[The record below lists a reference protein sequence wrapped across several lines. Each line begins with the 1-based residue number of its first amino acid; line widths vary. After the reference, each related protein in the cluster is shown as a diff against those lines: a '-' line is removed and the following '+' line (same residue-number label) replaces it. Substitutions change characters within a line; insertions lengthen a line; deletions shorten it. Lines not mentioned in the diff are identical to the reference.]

1 VDFDSTVMLKKI
13 VFLLI
18 YVFTWVIF
26 FEVARIFFLLATSQY
41 AKEVSSS
48 LLFQS
53 LWYGLKMDLSMA
65 AYSTGLVCLFLIAA
79 LFVPFFRKRNI
90 YVIYTGILLFI
101 QLLLVIIDS
110 ESFKAWGTRIDST
123 PLKYLSTPKEVWAS
137 ISHLPILF
145 ILIGFI
151 VVYVLLF
158 WFFSR
163 LISRS
168 ISLLADNN
176 RRFIQVLLV
185 LVFSGALII
194 PIRGGFQLSPLNQ
207 SSVYFCSNQYAN
219 NAAVNASWN
228 FMYSV
233 LQINKLNGNLYKY
246 MKDEEADAIVKSL
259 FVAEGRAEQVVD
271 DSGSLKPNV
280 IFIVWESFTEKVLNK
295 TVEGK
300 TVIQCFPRLLKE
312 GIYFSN
318 CYSSGDRTDKG
329 ISAIL
334 SSYPALPKGSIV
346 NYPEKTMK
354 LRGLGNIFLENGY
367 STQFYYGGEPEFAN
381 IKSYLSA
388 QQFQQL
394 ITKADFNAADMNSK
408 WGAHDDIV
416 MKRLL
421 ADVSKMKQPFFTTW
435 LTLSSHEP
443 FETPVPSV
451 FNGNDKETKFLNS
464 LHYTDSV
471 VYGFISELKKMP
483 AWQNTVVIISAD
495 HGHYLPITG
504 KRADDYRIPV
514 LWLGGALTK
523 QNVVINKTV
532 NQLDMAESLVH
543 QLHFPATSFPFG
555 KNVFDTTSQHWTF
568 FTYNDGIGF
577 VTDSSRT
584 LYDNAGKRVVFEEGK
599 FDRQHEMAAK
609 ALMQKV
615 YSDFLK
621 R

>member
-1 VDFDSTVMLKKI
+1 
-13 VFLLI
+13 
-18 YVFTWVIF
+18 
-26 FEVARIFFLLATSQY
+26 
-41 AKEVSSS
+41 
-48 LLFQS
+48 
-53 LWYGLKMDLSMA
+53 MA
-65 AYSTGLVCLFLIAA
+65 AYFTGLVCLFVMGA
-79 LFVPFFRKRNI
+79 LFIPFFRNKKT
-90 YVIYTGILLFI
+90 YFIYTGILLFI
-101 QLLLVIIDS
+101 QLLLIIIDS

-137 ISHLPILF
+137 ISHLPIIF

-151 VVYVLLF
+151 VVYLLLLWIF
-158 WFFSR
+158 NKV
-163 LISRS
+163 ISRS
-168 ISLLADNN
+168 IPLLANN
-176 RRFIQVLLV
+176 NHRFIQVLLI
-185 LVFSGALII
+185 LLFSAALII

-228 FMYSV
+228 FMYSA
-233 LQINKLNGNLYKY
+233 LQINKLKKNLYKY
-246 MKDEEADAIVKSL
+246 MKEEEADAIVKSL
-259 FVAEGRAEQVVD
+259 FVEEGKTEQVVD
-271 DSGSLKPNV
+271 DSGSVKPNV
-280 IFIVWESFTEKVLNK
+280 ILIVWESFTEKVLNK
-295 TVEGK
+295 TLGGK
-300 TVIQCFPRLLKE
+300 TVIQFFPSLLKE

-346 NYPEKTMK
+346 NYPEKTTK
-354 LRGLGNIFLENGY
+354 LQGLGNIFLRNGY

-408 WGAHDDIV
+408 WGAHDDVV
-416 MKRLL
+416 MKRL
-421 ADVSKMKQPFFTTW
+421 AEDISKMKQPFFTTW

-443 FETPVPSV
+443 FETPVPTV
-451 FNGNDKETKFLNS
+451 FNGTDKETKFLNS
-464 LHYTDSV
+464 LHYTDSIV
-471 VYGFISELKKMP
+471 CRFVNELKKLP
-483 AWQNTVVIISAD
+483 SWENTIVIISAD

-514 LWLGGALTK
+514 LWVGGALTK
-523 QNVVINKTV
+523 QNIVIDKTV
-532 NQLDMAESLVH
+532 NQLDMAGSLLR
-543 QLHFPATSFPFG
+543 QLHLPAEAFPFG
-555 KNVFDTTSQHWTF
+555 KNVFDTSSLHWAF

-584 LYDNAGKRVVFEEGK
+584 LYDNAGKRSVFEEGK
-599 FDRQHEMAAK
+599 SDTRHDMTAK